1 MKQELT
7 AKCDKQSVQ
16 INRFAYILY
25 MVLVAYLLFKGD
37 IEWAI
42 SNMGIALVFDPF
54 DPKVKWQNRP
64 LYQRV
69 WLIVHLTLTFS
80 GLLYLILR

>member
-16 INRFAYILY
+16 INLFAYILY
-25 MVLVAYLLFKGD
+25 MVLVAYLLFKD
-37 IEWAI
+37 DLEWAI
-42 SNMGIALVFDPF
+42 TNMGIALVFDPF
-54 DPKVKWQNRP
+54 NPKVKWQNRP